1 MIYNTATRNYQADSR
16 LEMRSSS
23 QAFSNLIEAGTNCSN
38 FESRIITDHALE
50 HFRIG
55 QHSVDAPLQPG
66 QMIWQAILANEP
78 PGKKLSKCI
87 FKRIVLT
94 VHDLDSDR
102 KVHRDYNASVKRGQ
116 QVLRMTQEAF
126 DQETL
131 LTVEDLAELLDCNER
146 TIREDI
152 KSYQQEHGI
161 VVPTRGNKCDI
172 GPGITHRE
180 KIIELYIKGDDP
192 VAIARQ
198 MKHSLKAVESYIQS
212 FCRIVYCQQQVNDI
226 FETALITGRSTA
238 LVKRCLEIRDR
249 YKSLSEYKNNVE
261 KIESL
266 GSKFWVA
273 EDGKK
278 KVGQ

>member
-1 MIYNTATRNYQADSR
+1 MIHNTATRNYQADSR

-50 HFRIG
+50 HFKIG
-55 QHSVDAPLQPG
+55 QHSIDAPLQPG
-66 QMIWQAILANEP
+66 QMIWQAISVNEP

-102 KVHRDYNASVKRGQ
+102 KVHRDFNASVKRGQ
-116 QVLRMTQEAF
+116 QILRMAQEAF

-146 TIREDI
+146 TIRDDI
-152 KSYQQEHGI
+152 KKNQEGHDI

-180 KIIELYIKGDDP
+180 KIVELYIKGIDP

-198 MKHSLKAVESYIQS
+198 MKHSLKAVESYTQS
-212 FCRIVYCQQQVNDI
+212 FCRILFCQKQVNDV
-226 FETALITGRSTA
+226 FQTALLTGRSIS
-238 LVKRCLEIRDR
+238 LVNRCLDIRDKFKHKDE
-249 YKSLSEYKNNVE
+249 YKSRVDQ
-261 KIESL
+261 IEEL

-273 EDGKK
+273 EDAKK
-278 KVGQ
+278 KVGL